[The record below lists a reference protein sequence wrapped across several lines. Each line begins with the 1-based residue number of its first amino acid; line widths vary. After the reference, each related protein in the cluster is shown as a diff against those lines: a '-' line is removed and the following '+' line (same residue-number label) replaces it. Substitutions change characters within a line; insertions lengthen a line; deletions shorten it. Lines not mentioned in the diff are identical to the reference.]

1 MYVINSRKSSRILN
15 KNISFIYFFLQIST
29 PYQTSDVN
37 KGNIARLRYFMKIAA
52 VIKNLI
58 KKLFNAC

>member
-1 MYVINSRKSSRILN
+1 MYVFNSRKSSRILN
-15 KNISFIYFFLQIST
+15 KNIFYLFFLQIFT

-58 KKLFNAC
+58 IKLFNAC